1 MSPSPDI
8 TQLLSASSAGDAQ
21 AAEEL
26 LPLVYDELRALAARR
41 LRTERVD
48 HTLEP
53 TALVHEAYVRLVDA
67 DRAGF
72 NDRQHFFA
80 TAARTIRRVLIDHA
94 RARGAER
101 RGGGAQR
108 CTLTAG
114 LLGDDPEDL
123 NLIDLDAALT
133 RLESASPRHAQVV
146 QLRWFAGF
154 DVRETADVLGVS
166 PATVKNDWRAARAC
180 LRSWIDAGA

>member
-1 MSPSPDI
+1 MPTPPDA
-8 TQLLSASSAGDAQ
+8 TKLLIASAAGDER

-26 LPLVYDELRALAARR
+26 LPLVYDELRSLAARR
-41 LRTERVD
+41 MRDERVG

-53 TALVHEAYVRLVDA
+53 TALVHEAYARLVDA
-67 DRAGF
+67 DMSGF
-72 NDRQHFFA
+72 RDRRHFFA

-94 RARGAER
+94 RAKGAER

-114 LLGDDPEDL
+114 FIGDDPESVD
-123 NLIDLDAALT
+123 LIDLDAALT
-133 RLESASPRHAQVV
+133 KLEEASPRHAQVV

-154 DVRETADVLGVS
+154 DVRETAEALGVS
-166 PATVKNDWRAARAC
+166 PATVKSDWRAARAF
-180 LRSWIDAGA
+180 LKRWIEPTA